1 MGKSRPPRLQT
12 TKAVVSGAVGGP
24 STGHGMNYQNL
35 YAVLRALDLIDRCL
49 ATPYRAFTISI
60 EPRTAFDGKP
70 TAWDICTQP
79 DDSFYEVKLNP
90 TRSDVLDWIERSGTA
105 SGANPTRIFSLV
117 YSTASGPILASV
129 QQLMRIAVEAVGDKA
144 RFNRLI
150 ELEEARDAG
159 EICAK
164 TSAPPHEFLTRIRL
178 VQEPE
183 SGLDSEIDFRA
194 RRISGEKGGKRL
206 RQFLFQKFVEAVPG
220 RKSFD
225 IGESIEELR
234 KEGVE
239 FQPPP
244 EVAASDLSSAAAGT
258 IFLLQTCQSGIP
270 AEAIAQTFSTSV
282 EDLAEQLLPLREKGI
297 LSVQEGLWTVRPLP
311 SQVTVHDAANLWG
324 RLLEA
329 LLAYIHTHRNAKA
342 GRKQV
347 LNAVE
352 IARKCSTYCQPQVAQ
367 VFRVL
372 DKLLKR
378 RGDKHLVLEVADLSI
393 GAARRPEQI
402 RSQEVVKGE
411 AVALICGRSWVYQRI
426 GRLSEAQSIA
436 QQSLDLGESVG
447 WDRNT
452 AYCMKCIGR
461 LYRMQAETETDKLAK
476 TSLLAKSV
484 ASLLEGIQ
492 KFSDSAEFGPNDPE
506 VGDCYSLL
514 GRTYVVSGDLRKATE
529 VIGKASELIT
539 DHASKDF
546 LDLLIL
552 RGDLAVAKGNRELAD
567 SEYQDALSW
576 SQDGGVEV
584 SEMLA
589 RANFKCGLNDRA
601 IGKKVIAAKRMRR
614 AAEIW
619 HQLGEHET
627 AAEAEWNE
635 ILLVEELPANTIQIL
650 ERQKFAVRVAAVRS
664 HQRLLEGAH
673 KSRARRAD
681 PSEQYWDQR
690 IKEAREQ
697 VALEVKSW

>member
-1 MGKSRPPRLQT
+1 MVKSSRPKRPQSV
-12 TKAVVSGAVGGP
+12 KAVTSGAVGGP
-24 STGHGMNYQNL
+24 STGHGMNYQNS
-35 YAVLRALDLIDRCL
+35 YAVLCALDLIDRCL
-49 ATPYRAFTISI
+49 AAPHRALKVSI
-60 EPRTAFDGKP
+60 EPRAAFDAKP

-79 DDSFYEVKLNP
+79 DDSFYEAKLNP

-105 SGANPTRIFSLV
+105 SGANPTRTFSLV
-117 YSTASGPILASV
+117 YSTATGPILASV
-129 QQLMRIAVEAVGDKA
+129 QQLMRIAVEAAGDKNA
-144 RFNRLI
+144 FSRLV

-159 EICAK
+159 EICAR
-164 TSAPPHEFLTRIRL
+164 TTVPPHELLTKIRL

-194 RRISGEKGGKRL
+194 RRISGETGGKRL

-225 IGESIEELR
+225 IGELINELR
-234 KEGVE
+234 REGVE

-244 EVAASDLSSAAAGT
+244 EVSASDLSLTASGT
-258 IFLLQTCQSGIP
+258 LFLLQSCPSGVP
-270 AEAIAQTFSTSV
+270 AAAVAQTFSISA
-282 EDLAEQLLPLREKGI
+282 EDLAEQLAPLRDKGI
-297 LSVQEGLWTVRPLP
+297 VSAQGGLWTMRPLP
-311 SQVTVHDAANLWG
+311 SQITVSDGPNLWG

-329 LLAYIHTHRNAKA
+329 LLAYIQAHKNEKA

-352 IARKCSTYCQPQVAQ
+352 IARRCSTYCQPQVAQ

-393 GAARRPEQI
+393 GAARRPGQV
-402 RSQEVVKGE
+402 RSQEVVRGE

-436 QQSLDLGESVG
+436 QQSLEMGESIG

-461 LYRMQAETETDKLAK
+461 LYRMQAEAEADKQAK
-476 TSLLAKSV
+476 AALLAKST
-484 ASLLEGIQ
+484 ASLLDAIH
-492 KFSDSAEFGPNDPE
+492 KFSESEEFGPDSPE
-506 VGDCYSLL
+506 VGDCNSLL
-514 GRTYVVSGDLRKATE
+514 GRSYLVSKDLRKAADS
-529 VIGKASELIT
+529 IKKASELIT
-539 DHASKDF
+539 DHTSKDF

-552 RGDLAVAKGNRELAD
+552 RGDIAVAKGDRELAD
-567 SEYQDALSW
+567 SEYRDALSW
-576 SQDGGVEV
+576 SQDGGAEV
-584 SEMLA
+584 TEMLA
-589 RANFKCGLNDRA
+589 RANFKCGLNERA
-601 IGKKVIAAKRMRR
+601 MGKKPIAAMRK

-619 HQLGEHET
+619 HQLGEDEA

-635 ILLVEELPANTIQIL
+635 ILLIEELPANTIQIL

-664 HQRLLEGAH
+664 HWRLLEGAH
-673 KSRARRAD
+673 KSRARRSD
-681 PSEQYWDQR
+681 PSEQYWNQR

-697 VALEVKSW
+697 VALEVKNW